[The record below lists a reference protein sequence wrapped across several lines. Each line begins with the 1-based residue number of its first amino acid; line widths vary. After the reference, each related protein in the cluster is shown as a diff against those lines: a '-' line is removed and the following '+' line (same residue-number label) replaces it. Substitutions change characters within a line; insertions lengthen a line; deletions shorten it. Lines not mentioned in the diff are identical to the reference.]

1 MILLKTISV
10 LGSTGSIGTQTLD
23 VIARNPGKFNVLG
36 ITGNKNIK
44 LLEGQTRKFAPK
56 FVAVADET
64 LYKQL
69 KLSLADTTTTVL
81 CGIDGLCEIASNDEN
96 DLVVSSTV
104 GISGLKP
111 TLSAIEAGHDIA
123 LANKETLVTAG
134 QLVTNL
140 VKEKNV
146 KLLPVDS
153 EHSAIFQC
161 MECGHKPKRLIL
173 TASGGPFFSKTIKEL
188 ENVTLEDALKHPN
201 WSMGQKITID
211 SATMMNKGLEIIEAK
226 WLFDMDLDKIDVV
239 VHRESIIHS
248 MIELTDGSIL
258 AQMGEPDMR
267 VPISVALNYPN
278 REVVNSSGFDFM
290 KHPNLSFYNPDEQA
304 FPCLKLAKEALI
316 AGGTMPCFLN
326 GANEAAVAYFLDRK
340 IKFLDIPRMI
350 SKAMGKYTPK
360 TEYTLDDIVE
370 TDKLA
375 REIISSELGGL

>member
-1 MILLKTISV
+1 MKTISI

-23 VIARNPGKFNVLG
+23 VIARNPGKFRVQG

-56 FVAVADET
+56 FVVVADET
-64 LYKQL
+64 LYKDL
-69 KLSLADTTTTVL
+69 KVSLADTSVTVL
-81 CGIDGLCEIASNDEN
+81 CGTEGMCEIASDNEN
-96 DLVVSSTV
+96 DLVVSATV

-111 TLSAIEAGHDIA
+111 TLSAIEAGIDVA

-134 QLVTNL
+134 QLVTKL
-140 VKEKNV
+140 VKERKV

-173 TASGGPFFSKTIKEL
+173 TASGGPFFGKTAKDL
-188 ENVTLEDALKHPN
+188 ESVSLEDALKHPN

-226 WLFDMDLDKIDVV
+226 WLFDMELDNIDVV

-248 MIELTDGSIL
+248 MIELSDGSIL

-267 VPISVALNYPN
+267 VPISVALNYPD
-278 REVVNSSGFDFM
+278 REVVKSSPLDFL
-290 KHPNLSFYNPDEQA
+290 KHPSLSFYNPDEEA
-304 FPCLKLAKEALI
+304 FPCLKLAKEALK

-360 TEYTLDDIVE
+360 AEYTLDDIIQ
-370 TDKLA
+370 TDMLA
-375 REIISSELGGL
+375 REEITSQLGGL

>member
-1 MILLKTISV
+1 MILLKTISI

-23 VIARNPGKFNVLG
+23 VVTRNPGKFSILG

-56 FVAVADET
+56 FVAVADEN
-64 LYKQL
+64 LYKDL
-69 KLSLADTTTTVL
+69 KTSLADTSTTVL
-81 CGIDGLCEIASNDEN
+81 CGTDGMCEIASNIEN

-111 TLSAIEAGHDIA
+111 TLAAIEAGRDVA

-140 VKEKNV
+140 IKEKNV

-161 MECGHKPKRLIL
+161 MECGHKPKRIIL
-173 TASGGPFFSKTIKEL
+173 TASGGPFFGKTLKDL

-226 WLFDMDLDKIDVV
+226 WLFNMELDKIDVV

-248 MIELTDGSIL
+248 MIELSDGSIL

-267 VPISVALNYPN
+267 VPISVALNYPE
-278 REVVNSSGFDFM
+278 RECVNSSGFDFM
-290 KHPNLSFYNPDEQA
+290 KHPNLSFYNPDEEA
-304 FPCLKLAKEALI
+304 FMCLKLAKDSLK

-326 GANEAAVAYFLDRK
+326 GANEAVVAYFLDRK
-340 IKFLDIPRMI
+340 INFLDIPRMI
-350 SKAMGKYTPK
+350 LKAMEEYVPK
-360 TEYTLDDIVE
+360 SEYTLDDILE

-375 REIISSELGGL
+375 RDAISAQLGGL